1 MRLTFLLVGVATA
14 AALLTDGAQ
23 AQQRSIQQ
31 RTIIVDRASAGD
43 VDVYRND
50 ADRLPAEGDYRGRWQ
65 GEWQGQW
72 QDAEGRTYNGTY
84 EGAYD
89 ARDQDAR
96 HDGDARRHHRSRH
109 DDRRDSRRVRSD
121 SRAGWSEAD
130 WARHCRRD
138 NGVGG
143 AAIGAV
149 VGGVA
154 GNRIAGRGS
163 RTEGTL
169 IGAGVGALAGLAID
183 RAEDGRGCEGY
194 WQAHGRQ
201 DNRRV
206 VRRYSRGGA
215 PYVNGGGYDYGY
227 SSGGSYDSSG
237 YEGSSYSYGSEVV
250 GYAPGATQ
258 TIVIPGQPVIIEET
272 ETFYETVTTPAVTRV
287 RVAPRRAVHRPR
299 ARVRARCTC
308 R

>member
-1 MRLTFLLVGVATA
+1 MRLTFLLVGVAAA
-14 AALLTDGAQ
+14 AALLTDDAH
-23 AQQRSIQQ
+23 AQQRQVQQ

-43 VDVYRND
+43 VEVYRND
-50 ADRLPAEGDYRGRWQ
+50 ADRAPAEGDYRGRWQ

-89 ARDQDAR
+89 APGQA
-96 HDGDARRHHRSRH
+96 DARRHRSRH

-121 SRAGWSEAD
+121 SRVGWSEAD

-194 WQAHGRQ
+194 WQAHGRGV
-201 DNRRV
+201 DSRRV

-215 PYVNGGGYDYGY
+215 PYVNGAGYDYGY
-227 SSGGSYDSSG
+227 SSGGSYDYSG
-237 YEGSSYSYGSEVV
+237 YEGSSYAYGSEVV
-250 GYAPGATQ
+250 GYAPGASQ

-272 ETFYETVTTPAVTRV
+272 ETFYETVTTPAVTRA
-287 RVAPRRAVHRPR
+287 RVAPRRTVHRARP
-299 ARVRARCTC
+299 RVRARCTC